1 MTPSHIPVVTIDG
14 PSGSGKGALTALLA
28 KRTGFH
34 VLDSGAL
41 YRLVGL
47 AARKASVR
55 LDDEQAL
62 GSIAENLDVSFVPD
76 DVDDDWQV
84 YLSGERVSERIRT
97 DKAGVDASMV
107 SQFPQVRAALIGRQ
121 REFQQLPGLLAD
133 GRDMGTVVFPDA
145 ALKIF
150 LTASAEERATRRY
163 KQLKNKGMD
172 VNFAGLLESIRA
184 RDERDSLRSVA
195 PLVPADD
202 AVVIDSSSM
211 TLDEVVREAQSLMVD
226 RSLK

>member
-28 KRTGFH
+28 KWSGFH
-34 VLDSGAL
+34 VLDSGVL

-62 GSIAENLDVSFVPD
+62 GLIAENLDVSFVPD
-76 DVDDDWQV
+76 DVGDDWQV

-121 REFQQLPGLLAD
+121 RAFQQLPGLLAD

-184 RDERDSLRSVA
+184 RDERDLLRSAA

-202 AVVIDSSSM
+202 AVLIDSSSM

>member
-121 REFQQLPGLLAD
+121 RAFQQLPGLLAD

-150 LTASAEERATRRY
+150 LTASAVERATRRY